1 MVYIY
6 IELSAWDMEVIIYI
20 YILKNIYNHPD
31 RFGITI
37 LNLHDFLLAFQ
48 LWLYNL
54 CSTSYMSYLQS
65 WPWKDL
71 EVLCWFQGGS
81 VSGREASPNLPGGPR
96 TASALSSSPRAKW
109 LVGWALMMAK
119 DHALWNFLRIFA
131 LVFHDL
137 AFLWRKKELGLG
149 LHQKKC
155 CHVGRIKLMTWM
167 ALFHQFTDK
176 NSKQT
181 SHAWK
186 CGNFL
191 QQESVSFNGFSLF
204 SGWVFK
210 GWNHW
215 ELADLGRGSSDG

>member
-1 MVYIY
+1 
-6 IELSAWDMEVIIYI
+6 
-20 YILKNIYNHPD
+20 
-31 RFGITI
+31 
-37 LNLHDFLLAFQ
+37 
-48 LWLYNL
+48 
-54 CSTSYMSYLQS
+54 MSYLQS

-191 QQESVSFNGFSLF
+191 QQESVSFNGFSFFFLGESSKVGTIENLRISVGAAQMASDCHSQVWWMAPKF
-204 SGWVFK
+204 GGWYHGRK
-210 GWNHW
+210 TPC
-215 ELADLGRGSSDG
+215 DLICLP